1 MPQMAFNLLVRKLS
15 FEDTLRHRFAYMSPF
30 RYRDEESNATGA
42 LYVAL
47 GALAGFAAGVVVAQQ
62 YGGISGLT
70 SKIRD
75 RFGKT
80 GDEDGGGDAQLNA
93 HGHDHQYDSD
103 DDEDEFAADG
113 DDDGPYDATEEL
125 EERVLEAF
133 RNDPVLSERAI
144 DIGAIDEG
152 IVELTG
158 WVNAE
163 DESQQ
168 AVVVARG
175 VPGVDTVVNRLAV
188 RDDEDLQDEL
198 ADRYEDGDPSLTE
211 GQWEGQSVGTGR
223 SRQGSSADIDRH
235 ADPHAALE
243 EAAIDHNLLDEDD
256 LGDLKAERRARS
268 KQPPKRGRTD
278 GSPISPTG
286 VPKADHVAD
295 PLDAPA
301 SVEAATGE

>member
-1 MPQMAFNLLVRKLS
+1 
-15 FEDTLRHRFAYMSPF
+15 MSPF
-30 RYRDEESNATGA
+30 RYREEESNATSA

-47 GALAGFAAGVVVAQQ
+47 GALAGFAAGVVVSQQ

-70 SKIRD
+70 AKIRD
-75 RFGKT
+75 QFGKIRSE
-80 GDEDGGGDAQLNA
+80 GEEENLHLDAHA
-93 HGHDHQYDSD
+93 HDHDYD
-103 DDEDEFAADG
+103 DDDDFEEEET
-113 DDDGPYDATEEL
+113 DDGPLDATEEL

-133 RNDPVLSERAI
+133 RNDPILSERAI

-188 RDDEDLQDEL
+188 SDDEDLMEEL

-223 SRQGSSADIDRH
+223 TRQGTSADLDRH
-235 ADPHAALE
+235 EDPRPILE
-243 EAAIDHNLLDEDD
+243 EAAMDELDPDD
-256 LGDLKAERRARS
+256 VADVKAERRQRTKKAE
-268 KQPPKRGRTD
+268 RGGRAD
-278 GSPISPTG
+278 GSPVAPTG

-295 PLDAPA
+295 PLNAP
-301 SVEAATGE
+301 SLSDLN

>member
-1 MPQMAFNLLVRKLS
+1 MAFNLLVRKLS

-30 RYRDEESNATGA
+30 RYRDEESNAASA

-70 SKIRD
+70 ARIRD
-75 RFGKT
+75 RFGKI
-80 GDEDGGGDAQLNA
+80 GEQDEDSELHLNA
-93 HGHDHQYDSD
+93 HAHDHQYDSD
-103 DDEDEFAADG
+103 DDDEEFEAEGEDE
-113 DDDGPYDATEEL
+113 GPLDATEEL

-133 RNDPVLSERAI
+133 RNDPILSERAI

-158 WVNAE
+158 WVNAD

-188 RDDEDLQDEL
+188 RDDEDLRDEL
-198 ADRYEDGDPSLTE
+198 ADRYEEGDPSLTE

-235 ADPHAALE
+235 TDPHAALE
-243 EAAIDHNLLDEDD
+243 EAAIDEELLDPAEI
-256 LGDLKAERRARS
+256 GDIKAERRARS
-268 KQPPKRGRTD
+268 MKPPRRGRND
-278 GSPISPTG
+278 GSAISPGG

-295 PLDAPA
+295 PLNASSESAP
-301 SVEAATGE
+301 GE

>member
-1 MPQMAFNLLVRKLS
+1 MAFNLLVRKLS

-30 RYRDEESNATGA
+30 RYRDEESNAASA

-47 GALAGFAAGVVVAQQ
+47 GALAGFAAGVVVSQQ
-62 YGGISGLT
+62 YGGISGFT
-70 SKIRD
+70 AKIRD
-75 RFGKT
+75 RFGKM
-80 GDEDGGGDAQLNA
+80 GADGEAEDLQLDAHA
-93 HGHDHQYDSD
+93 HDHDYED
-103 DDEDEFAADG
+103 DDDFEEDES
-113 DDDGPYDATEEL
+113 DDGPLDATEEL

-168 AVVVARG
+168 AVVIAGG

-188 RDDEDLQDEL
+188 REDEDLLDEL

-211 GQWEGQSVGTGR
+211 GQWEGRSVGTGR
-223 SRQGSSADIDRH
+223 SHQGSSADIDRH
-235 ADPHAALE
+235 SDPHTALE
-243 EAAIDHNLLDEDD
+243 ERTLDGTLADEEEIEAI
-256 LGDLKAERRARS
+256 KAERR
-268 KQPPKRGRTD
+268 QRTKKAA
-278 GSPISPTG
+278 GG
-286 VPKADHVAD
+286 VPKADHVIN
-295 PLDAPA
+295 PLGT
-301 SVEAATGE
+301 ATGSSTAD